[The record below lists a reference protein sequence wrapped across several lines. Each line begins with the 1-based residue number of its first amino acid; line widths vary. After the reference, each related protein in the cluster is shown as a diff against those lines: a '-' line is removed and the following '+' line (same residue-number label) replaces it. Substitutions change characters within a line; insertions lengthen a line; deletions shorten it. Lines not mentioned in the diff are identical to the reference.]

1 MENLLVSITKL
12 HDKYK
17 DNPKT
22 IQKLQYYI
30 DKQLPPLMDQYNKHL
45 KNKILIEKKTK
56 DYIDKFLNCS
66 NKQYFFIA
74 KTEIFIFYDGTNFQ
88 IINEDDIWY
97 SIYTE
102 LSRIPL
108 LLECKEKIKDQVID
122 EIKQNNLFN
131 SMPESST
138 IQQTI
143 HQYIPHLF
151 NTKIQAKYLFALLGD
166 NILKKNKNIIHYCD
180 EEFKSFFDTLDL
192 LFKDYFGENLNI
204 KHSFRFRYNEAHD
217 YKNCRILK
225 FNKNFAKNILYQQ
238 DNLLKNKHL
247 FNLISVSCH
256 YSKRYGSSDKYIKN
270 QGTNQL
276 IKSIYYLEN
285 KTGEKIIDDFL
296 IQSNTFVQKN
306 NADITKKDMYF
317 LWINFLKDLHLPN
330 ILYKSKFF
338 NIIENK
344 IAFDGQFKNIYSK
357 SLGIINQFKDFWS
370 KNIQNGDTIND
381 EYEISEILQLFK
393 HTLGN
398 ETTIDEDDIIH
409 IVKYYYNNVNI
420 HGKNINNIFSPLWD
434 KNNDMREAITN
445 KFNIDITCNIKIVD
459 AYKCYCNYAK
469 NNRLIVSKKYFEKYI
484 NNIIPEQFIENNY
497 IKLEF
502 WN

>member
-1 MENLLVSITKL
+1 MEKLLVSITKL

-17 DNPKT
+17 DNPQT
-22 IQKLQYYI
+22 IEKLQYYI
-30 DKQLPPLMDQYNKHL
+30 DKQLPPLIERYNKNL

-66 NKQYFFIA
+66 NKQYFFIG
-74 KTEIFIFYDGTNFQ
+74 KTEIFVSYDGTNFK

-97 SIYTE
+97 SIYNE

-108 LLECKEKIKDQVID
+108 LLDYKEQIKDQIIN

-131 SMPESST
+131 SMPESYT

-143 HQYIPHLF
+143 NQYIPHLF
-151 NTKIQAKYLFALLGD
+151 NTKIQAKYFFALLGD
-166 NILKKNKNIIHYCD
+166 NILKKNKNIIHYCN
-180 EEFKSFFDTLDL
+180 EEFKSFFDILDL
-192 LFKDYFGENLNI
+192 LFKDYFGENMNI

-225 FNKNFAKNILYQQ
+225 INKNFSKNNLYQT

-247 FNLISVSCH
+247 FNLTSVSCH

-270 QGTNQL
+270 QGTIQL
-276 IKSIYYLEN
+276 IKNIYYLEN
-285 KTGEKIIDDFL
+285 KTGETIVDDFL
-296 IQSNTFVQKN
+296 NRSNTFIKKP
-306 NADITKKDMYF
+306 DSTITKKDMYF

-338 NIIENK
+338 NIIGKKLE
-344 IAFDGQFKNIYSK
+344 FDGQFQNIHSK
-357 SLGIINQFKDFWS
+357 SLGIINQFKEFWN
-370 KNIQNGDTIND
+370 KNIQNGEMIND

-393 HTLGN
+393 YKIGN
-398 ETTIDEDDIIH
+398 EIIIDEDDIIQ

-420 HGKNINNIFSPLWD
+420 NEKNIINIFSPLWD

-445 KFNIDITCNIKIVD
+445 KFNIDITTNIKIVD
-459 AYKCYCNYAK
+459 AYKCYCEYAK
-469 NNRLIVSKKYFEKYI
+469 NNKLIVSKKYFEKYI
-484 NNIIPEQFIENNY
+484 NNIIPEEFIENNY
-497 IKLEF
+497 IKIQF